1 MDVSGHQLKNINA
14 NKADNGF
21 ELGKTLK
28 MFHVV
33 FINNMFDH
41 HDYSISDEIVND
53 IELNSTQTNDEKDS
67 LMSRVQSQKAKT
79 PAATKNMCPDF
90 KDKTK
95 QVMK

>member
-1 MDVSGHQLKNINA
+1 MDLSGHQLKIFNA
-14 NKADNGF
+14 GNGF
-21 ELGKTLK
+21 ELGKTLNIYLIK
-28 MFHVV
+28 
-33 FINNMFDH
+33 NMFD

-67 LMSRVQSQKAKT
+67 LMSRVQSQKAKI
-79 PAATKNMCPDF
+79 PAATKNICPNF